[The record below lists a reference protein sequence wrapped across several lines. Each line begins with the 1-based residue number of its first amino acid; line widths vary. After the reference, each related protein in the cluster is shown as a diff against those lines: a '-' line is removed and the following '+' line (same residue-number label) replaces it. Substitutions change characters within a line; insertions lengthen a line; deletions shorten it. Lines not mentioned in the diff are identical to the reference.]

1 MSIRRF
7 AAPLAVAL
15 LIGGSLSIPTI
26 AQQST
31 WQQGWGPGMMGSGN
45 TPGCYGMMG
54 PGMMG
59 PGMMGQGMM
68 MGPGMGWCMMGSPAP
83 ANLNLSVADVKTNL
97 ERWLAWQGNLRL
109 KLGDIKEKDANI
121 VTADITTTDGSLVQR
136 LEVDRRTGVFRQAQ

>member
-1 MSIRRF
+1 MSIRKF
-7 AAPLAVAL
+7 AGPIAVAL
-15 LIGGSLSIPTI
+15 LIGGALSIPAR
-26 AQQST
+26 AQQDS
-31 WQQGWGPGMMGSGN
+31 WQQGAWGPGMMGSGN

-54 PGMMG
+54 PD
-59 PGMMGQGMM
+59 MMGQGMM
-68 MGPGMGWCMMGSPAP
+68 MGPGMGWGMMGSPAP

-97 ERWLAWQGNLRL
+97 ERWLAWQGNPRL